1 MSEILGSADLELDRV
16 RGSEGC
22 DMDFV
27 CGAWTGRREMLVRR
41 PAHEFLVTTV
51 MVLFCFVWSCNE

>member
-1 MSEILGSADLELDRV
+1 MSEILGSADLEFDRF

-22 DMDFV
+22 NMDFV

-41 PAHEFLVTTV
+41 PAHEFRVTPV
-51 MVLFCFVWSCNE
+51 MVLFCFGLSGNE